1 MSRLGQCHLIDIL
14 SSIDLSLLEG
24 EFPEMDLSNEDIL
37 SMHTDQTLT
46 QELGLKPE
54 EDDIPKRRN
63 SRKRRLAVLSGIAAG
78 SIAVGGVIVFMCKK
92 YELLK
97 KIA

>member
-46 QELGLKPE
+46 QELGL
-54 EDDIPKRRN
+54 
-63 SRKRRLAVLSGIAAG
+63 
-78 SIAVGGVIVFMCKK
+78 
-92 YELLK
+92 
-97 KIA
+97 

>member
-37 SMHTDQTLT
+37 GMYTDKALT
-46 QELGLKPE
+46 EELGLCSE
-54 EDDIPKRRN
+54 NEVIQKRKM
-63 SRKRRLAVLSGIAAG
+63 SVKKKFALLSGIAAG